1 MKEFVKEENKDLT
14 TDLKQYPKGRRRKV
28 CQREMKN
35 LELKQII
42 PQISIIKAYPVNN
55 CRNGEMMKTLLHIKQ
70 LKKNGIF
77 KSLLRKK
84 FNKDLTIVF
93 KVRRRNVR
101 IKLGQ

>member
-42 PQISIIKAYPVNN
+42 P
-55 CRNGEMMKTLLHIKQ
+55 
-70 LKKNGIF
+70 
-77 KSLLRKK
+77 
-84 FNKDLTIVF
+84 
-93 KVRRRNVR
+93 
-101 IKLGQ
+101 